1 VIYTRGKTQ
10 ILIFVVGVTVEFII
24 LRVRHDSVAC
34 GNLQLIDLLCNSNL
48 LSGRFAPKKLT
59 AGRSILLQRRL
70 NRVEKTLQGLF
81 VFTLTDQFDPVGA
94 LVVTAGLGAI
104 VLRLLRSANDD
115 MEPILRNDYP
125 WL

>member
-1 VIYTRGKTQ
+1 
-10 ILIFVVGVTVEFII
+10 
-24 LRVRHDSVAC
+24 
-34 GNLQLIDLLCNSNL
+34 
-48 LSGRFAPKKLT
+48 
-59 AGRSILLQRRL
+59 L